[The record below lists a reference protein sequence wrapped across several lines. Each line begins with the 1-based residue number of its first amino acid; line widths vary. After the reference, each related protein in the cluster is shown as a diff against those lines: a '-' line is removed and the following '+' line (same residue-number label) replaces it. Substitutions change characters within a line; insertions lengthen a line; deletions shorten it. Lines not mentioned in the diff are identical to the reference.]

1 MVYLSKIYT
10 KAGDHGETM
19 LGTGDY
25 VAKTSPRVIAM
36 GAVDEL
42 NSTIGLARVG
52 ELQLSA
58 DAWLA
63 TIQNDLFDLG
73 ADLCMPEVACPDKS
87 ESESVSEEP
96 APEPLRIV
104 AGQVEQLEQWI
115 DEVTATLEPLTSF
128 ILPGGTPSAATLHHA
143 RSVCRR
149 AEVAVWQLAAAET
162 INPQLTTYLNR
173 LSDLLFVLARSHNDS
188 GNADVLWKP
197 GASRS

>member
-10 KAGDHGETM
+10 KTGDTGETM
-19 LGTGDY
+19 LGDGNM

-42 NSTIGLARVG
+42 NCCLGLIRNEDLKQDVD
-52 ELQLSA
+52 Q
-58 DAWLA
+58 WLE

-73 ADLCMPEVACPDKS
+73 ADLCTPEGSGRDAS
-87 ESESVSEEP
+87 

-104 AGQVEQLEQWI
+104 ESQVSQLENWI
-115 DEVTATLEPLTSF
+115 DTVNENLSPLMSF
-128 ILPGGTPSAATLHHA
+128 ILPGGTAASAKLHHA

-149 AEVAVWQLAAAET
+149 AEIAVWQLADSET
-162 INPQLTTYLNR
+162 LNPSLMIYLNR
-173 LSDLLFVLARSHNDS
+173 LADLLFVLARQYNDY
-188 GNADVLWKP
+188 GQQDVLWKP